1 MASCRLK
8 LSFLLIIFVA
18 VFSNVILAE
27 DDDAQ
32 IDKFYIVSTDDP
44 ATGGCTPDQ
53 VRKVKAAYT
62 EAMKMVRGAM
72 SDIDTFNA
80 PRRCV
85 FSFLFRS
92 SYVHQGCQK

>member
-1 MASCRLK
+1 MARTTFFRQK
-8 LSFLLIIFVA
+8 LAFLLLIFVA
-18 VFSNVILAE
+18 VFSGIIVAE

-32 IDKFYIVSTDDP
+32 IDKFYIVSTEDP
-44 ATGGCTPDQ
+44 ATGGCTPDD

-80 PRRCV
+80 PRR
-85 FSFLFRS
+85 
-92 SYVHQGCQK
+92 